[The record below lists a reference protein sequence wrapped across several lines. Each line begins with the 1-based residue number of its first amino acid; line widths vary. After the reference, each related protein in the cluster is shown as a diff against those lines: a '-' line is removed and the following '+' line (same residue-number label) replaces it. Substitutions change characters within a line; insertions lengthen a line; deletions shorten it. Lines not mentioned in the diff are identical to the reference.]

1 MSGLGHEICSTLKEG
16 PVFKEGSRH
25 QKPGVWRVPDRPT
38 REKAGKPQP
47 ALPPTFGFTQGHPY
61 ESARRETQASQE
73 HSLAT
78 LVRFRLDWGSKKSEK
93 KKATVTQFWLPPTAT
108 IAFLFCPALR
118 SQPWSTQD
126 NDDPDLS
133 AATLFLIRL
142 EHPSI
147 WPKLQHRRTL
157 SCVVRH
163 CQSRGTRCRSGE
175 FHSIESGGLFAI
187 IANPQNPRIFS
198 SSPIGLDLATP
209 LPKFSPLVD

>member
-1 MSGLGHEICSTLKEG
+1 M
-16 PVFKEGSRH
+16 
-25 QKPGVWRVPDRPT
+25 
-38 REKAGKPQP
+38 
-47 ALPPTFGFTQGHPY
+47 
-61 ESARRETQASQE
+61 
-73 HSLAT
+73 
-78 LVRFRLDWGSKKSEK
+78 
-93 KKATVTQFWLPPTAT
+93 TQFWLPPTAT